1 MQLLWV
7 KIKKPDNIKCLIEK
21 ILSFIFLMGVIL
33 SFRTQSQC
41 ICVKE
46 DLSHNPKYFS
56 DTSRVS
62 EILNQFGYC
71 RIALLIK
78 NSPAMKETP
87 LDSWVRKFPSRR
99 DRLPTPLFLS
109 FPGGLDGKE
118 SACNVGD
125 LGSIPGLGRSP
136 GEGHGNTL
144 QYSGES
150 PWTEEP
156 GGLQYMGL
164 QRVRLDC
171 VTSRA
176 QHQHC
181 QIPEI
186 EGAVVYTLDPQ
197 HTHTSDAS
205 GKPRSLSVLLNF
217 RQRNNQFVRN

>member
-1 MQLLWV
+1 MQTKTALRDHFMQILWV
-7 KIKKPDNIKCLIEK
+7 KIKKPDNINCLIEK
-21 ILSFIFLMGVIL
+21 ILFFIFLMGVIL

-46 DLSHNPKYFS
+46 DLSHNPKHFS

-78 NSPAMKETP
+78 NSPAMKETL

-164 QRVRLDC
+164 QRVGLDC
-171 VTSRA
+171 VTKHSTASALSDSR
-176 QHQHC
+176 
-181 QIPEI
+181 
-186 EGAVVYTLDPQ
+186 D
-197 HTHTSDAS
+197 
-205 GKPRSLSVLLNF
+205 
-217 RQRNNQFVRN
+217 